1 MDQMTEKR
9 LIKET
14 YQHLARIK
22 EILLQ
27 VEADLTKKYGK
38 KAA

>member
-1 MDQMTEKR
+1 MDEITKKR
-9 LIKET
+9 LIKES
-14 YQHLARIK
+14 YEYINRIK
-22 EILLQ
+22 EIIQQ